1 MGLFA
6 RGIYKAVR
14 KVLTENQDYPLN
26 LDINGNLY
34 STLGTALDKTNDSI
48 TNYPV
53 GCTCTT
59 VDLATDADVVV
70 TASPALLL
78 GVYVLVGMSAHAAI
92 IKNSSTA
99 VITLPASTAAGTQI
113 DCKGST
119 FSTNI
124 TVESDNSGTGTLLI
138 FWRAL

>member
-1 MGLFA
+1 MAKTQAELEAAGQQ
-6 RGIYKAVR
+6 V
-14 KVLTENQDYPLN
+14 
-26 LDINGNLY
+26 
-34 STLGTALDKTNDSI
+34 TLSQEDVEVTLVTALDKTNDSI

-70 TASPALLL
+70 TSAPALLL
-78 GVYVLVGMSAHAAI
+78 GVKVLVAMSAHAAI
-92 IKNSSTA
+92 IKNNTAA
-99 VITLPASTAAGTQI
+99 VITLPASTAAGYEINAHGT
-113 DCKGST
+113 T
-119 FSTNI
+119 FATNI

>member
-1 MGLFA
+1 MTNLSTTIGNTGAEEAEILQHDPTTNS
-6 RGIYKAVR
+6 G
-14 KVLTENQDYPLN
+14 KV
-26 LDINGNLY
+26 
-34 STLGTALDKTNDSI
+34 TLATTLDKDNDSI

-78 GVYVLVGMSAHAAI
+78 GVYVLIGMSAHDAI
-92 IKNSSTA
+92 IKDSTTA

-113 DCKGST
+113 DCKGTT
-119 FSTNI
+119 FATNI
-124 TVESDNSGTGTLLI
+124 TVESDNSGTGTLLV